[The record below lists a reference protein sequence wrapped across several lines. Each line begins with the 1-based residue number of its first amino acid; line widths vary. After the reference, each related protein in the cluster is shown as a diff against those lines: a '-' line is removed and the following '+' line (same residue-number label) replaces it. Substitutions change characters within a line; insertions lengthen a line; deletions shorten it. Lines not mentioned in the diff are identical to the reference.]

1 MTAYVEHLKP
11 FLRKTP
17 FHERIEPLMTGN
29 QWMRW
34 TGHYSPAAFESVQS
48 EYMAIRNGASVYD
61 VSPLIKYRI
70 TGRQAAEYVN
80 HLITRDLAKI
90 KPMQAF
96 YTSWCQDDGMLVEEG
111 TIFRFGENDFLLNA
125 AKDQLHWLEQV
136 AYGFDVH
143 IEDISYDLAGLSL
156 QGPQSRD
163 VLRAFGINGI
173 DHLPRFGI
181 LELELNGRWLRI
193 DRAGFTGD
201 LGYEIWTR
209 PQDALWLWDRLFEV
223 GRDHKIAPIG
233 AHALEI
239 SRIEAGF
246 ILIDADYSG
255 ALHALR
261 PSNRMSPYEL
271 GIGWTVSLNKQGYFV
286 GKRALKKEK
295 EQGLSR
301 YVLTGIEIEGRKPAP
316 GSFLYADQPGKQEL
330 GLTTSAVW
338 SPTLKKNIA
347 YARVPTNYASRA
359 PRCGSRSGTTRSTR
373 SNAPWCAAGPPT
385 ACSTTHR
392 ASRRSRGGKSIPR
405 YAFAPLPC
413 ALPLAFPK
421 PPNLRLRRSI
431 STGPRLG
438 SSLRILRRFLRTTF
452 GAISASVPS
461 PNGMKCASTWASS
474 LAMRCIST
482 GLRRARVS
490 PTSMVIRPGRANRQ
504 LCIPLPD
511 RLASTSQF
519 A

>member
-1 MTAYVEHLKP
+1 
-11 FLRKTP
+11 
-17 FHERIEPLMTGN
+17 
-29 QWMRW
+29 
-34 TGHYSPAAFESVQS
+34 
-48 EYMAIRNGASVYD
+48 
-61 VSPLIKYRI
+61 
-70 TGRQAAEYVN
+70 
-80 HLITRDLAKI
+80 
-90 KPMQAF
+90 MQAF

-201 LGYEIWTR
+201 LGYEIWTK

-233 AHALEI
+233 AQALEI

-286 GKRALKKEK
+286 GKRALE
-295 EQGLSR
+295 
-301 YVLTGIEIEGRKPAP
+301 EGE
-316 GSFLYADQPGKQEL
+316 G
-330 GLTTSAVW
+330 
-338 SPTLKKNIA
+338 
-347 YARVPTNYASRA
+347 
-359 PRCGSRSGTTRSTR
+359 
-373 SNAPWCAAGPPT
+373 AGPQPLCPDRDRDRGPQARARLLPLCRPAGQAGTRPHHLGRLVADAQEEHRLCPRADEVCEAGHPDVDRDLVREGAQDRALHGALLGRQPHVLRPT
-385 ACSTTHR
+385 AQVGVAAAHTHSPSSSCVGTR
-392 ASRRSRGGKSIPR
+392 IHEFAASAAQS
-405 YAFAPLPC
+405 C
-413 ALPLAFPK
+413 
-421 PPNLRLRRSI
+421 
-431 STGPRLG
+431 
-438 SSLRILRRFLRTTF
+438 RTKL
-452 GAISASVPS
+452 VD
-461 PNGMKCASTWASS
+461 
-474 LAMRCIST
+474 
-482 GLRRARVS
+482 
-490 PTSMVIRPGRANRQ
+490 GRAKHR
-504 LCIPLPD
+504 P
-511 RLASTSQF
+511 
-519 A
+519 

>member
-34 TGHYSPAAFESVQS
+34 AGHYSPAVFESVQS
-48 EYMAIRNGASVYD
+48 EYMTIRNGASVYD

-80 HLITRDLAKI
+80 HLITRDLARI

-163 VLRAFGINGI
+163 VLRALGINGI

-181 LELELNGRWLRI
+181 IELELNGHWLRI

-201 LGYEIWTR
+201 LGYEIWVK
-209 PQDALWLWDRLFEV
+209 PEDALWLWDRLFEV

-233 AHALEI
+233 SHALEI
-239 SRIEAGF
+239 ARIEAGF

-271 GIGWTVSLNKQGYFV
+271 GIGWTVNLNKQGYFV

-295 EQGLSR
+295 EHGLSR
-301 YVLTGIEIEGRKPAP
+301 HVLTGIEIEGRKPAP
-316 GSFLYADQPGKQEL
+316 SSFLYADHPGKHEL

-347 YARVPTNYASRA
+347 YARVPTAYAK
-359 PRCGSRSGTTRSTR
+359 PGIQM
-373 SNAPWCAAGPPT
+373 WIEIWY
-385 ACSTTHR
+385 
-392 ASRRSRGGKSIPR
+392 GKEHKIER
-405 YAFAPLPC
+405 
-413 ALPLAFPK
+413 
-421 PPNLRLRRSI
+421 
-431 STGPRLG
+431 
-438 SSLRILRRFLRTTF
+438 
-452 GAISASVPS
+452 
-461 PNGMKCASTWASS
+461 
-474 LAMRCIST
+474 
-482 GLRRARVS
+482 
-490 PTSMVIRPGRANRQ
+490 SMVRCWAANRMFYD
-504 LCIPLPD
+504 PP
-511 RLASTSQF
+511 RKSA
-519 A
+519 